1 MNKNA
6 FNRKTTGRQRGFTL
20 VELLIVLAI
29 IAVIAIFGVP
39 FARGIIIGGK
49 TEPTASDISKV
60 VTRMRSNFS
69 GQGTT
74 PYNNLG
80 AGAAATANFANT
92 ARGLT
97 SALTVA
103 GAGAAATVQHDIG
116 ATNSQ
121 IAVAIGTITVA
132 GDSFTVTVPTVN
144 EAACPGLAAQLSKA
158 AEVITINGVNVKAAG
173 ANYNGGTA
181 QNACTA
187 GDTNA
192 FVFTFR

>member
-1 MNKNA
+1 MYPNA
-6 FNRKTTGRQRGFTL
+6 QIRTNRRTARGFTL

-60 VTRMRSNFS
+60 VTKMRANFA

-74 PYNNLG
+74 PYTNLG
-80 AGAAATANFANT
+80 AAAAATANFANT

-97 SALTVA
+97 SALTVT
-103 GAGAAATVQHDIG
+103 GAGATATIQHDIG
-116 ATNSQ
+116 ATGAQ
-121 IAVAIGTITVA
+121 IAVAQGTITTA
-132 GDSFTVTVPTVN
+132 GDSFTVTINDVN

-158 AEVITINGVNVKAAG
+158 SEVIAVNGTNVKAAG

-187 GDTNA
+187 GDTND